1 MNAASGV
8 DLSERERAVV
18 NAFQGGFPV
27 TERPFEP
34 AASAM
39 AERGVDITA
48 GELLETIA
56 DLDER
61 GVLSRFGPLV
71 NAQEIGGA
79 ATLVAMHAPEDR
91 FDEIVEA
98 VNDHREVAHNYR
110 REHPHLNVWFVV
122 SVAEREAHSA
132 SERAKSAE
140 QSSANSRVA
149 RDSESPSNRASGSKT
164 REQTAK
170 PRDNG
175 EAVSSR
181 VEEVLSEIEAETGQE
196 TYNLPKQQEFRVEA
210 KFYVDGPFGSSADGS
225 GETAAN
231 TASAGVDCSDL
242 GPDVTPADRDTLS
255 PDERDLLL
263 EVQDGLPL
271 TETPYADVAE
281 TIGQET
287 GWVLETVKRFDLEGK
302 IRRIGVVPNHYKLGY
317 TENGMTVWD
326 VPDDLVSTVGP
337 EVAGLS
343 FVTHCYERPRHDDV
357 WPYNFF
363 AMTHGRSE
371 AESQRRIEQVR
382 ETMSEHWAVE
392 EDDWDS
398 LFSTE
403 ILKKT
408 GIRLAERA
416 DANTTTR

>member
-1 MNAASGV
+1 MNAVSSV
-8 DLSERERAVV
+8 DLSEHERAVV

-39 AERGVDITA
+39 RDRGVETT
-48 GELLETIA
+48 GESVLETIR

-79 ATLVAMHAPEDR
+79 ATLVAMHAPEER
-91 FDEIVEA
+91 FDEVVEA
-98 VNDHREVAHNYR
+98 VNDRREVAHNYE

-122 SVAEREAHSA
+122 SVAEREARRA
-132 SERAKSAE
+132 SERA
-140 QSSANSRVA
+140 
-149 RDSESPSNRASGSKT
+149 
-164 REQTAK
+164 
-170 PRDNG
+170 NG

-181 VEEVLSEIEAETGQE
+181 VEEVLAEIEAETGQE
-196 TYNLPKQQEFRVEA
+196 TYNLPKRQEFRVEA
-210 KFYVDGPFGSSADGS
+210 KFYVDGPFGTSVGDETDRTAPEAAS
-225 GETAAN
+225 GTR
-231 TASAGVDCSDL
+231 GIDCSGL
-242 GPDVTPADRDTLS
+242 GPDVSPSGRDTLT
-255 PDERDLLL
+255 PAERDLIL
-263 EVQDGLPL
+263 EVQGGLPL
-271 TETPYADVAE
+271 TPTPYADVAE
-281 TIGQET
+281 TIGKET
-287 GWVLETVKRFDLEGK
+287 SWVLETIRRFVLEGK
-302 IRRIGVVPNHYKLGY
+302 IRRVGVVPNHYALGY
-317 TENGMTVWD
+317 TENGMTVWN

-337 EVAGLS
+337 EVASLP
-343 FVTHCYERPRHDDV
+343 FVTHCYERPRHEGV

-371 AESQRRIEQVR
+371 AESERRIEQVR
-382 ETMSEHWAVE
+382 ETMAEHWDVE
-392 EDDWDS
+392 DDDWDT

-416 DANTTTR
+416 DANTTQDAN